1 VTDCERFGDAL
12 YDEDARRA
20 LATGQPLP
28 PALAAHAGECAAC
41 RRLADEVRQDLGL
54 LSRALD
60 GPAPPRLNATVL
72 AAMRRVLPPREV
84 ALVDWRPAATWA
96 ASAGALAV
104 CTLILSGVALPWVWQ
119 VVAVLAA
126 AAAALSTEIT
136 LQALDTSCI

>member
-1 VTDCERFGDAL
+1 MTDCERFGDAL

-60 GPAPPRLNATVL
+60 GPASPRLNATVL
-72 AAMRRVLPPREV
+72 ATMRRVLPPRDL
-84 ALVDWRPAATWA
+84 ALVDWRPAAAWA
-96 ASAGALAV
+96 ASAAALAV
-104 CTLILSGVALPWVWQ
+104 CMLILSGAALPWMWQ

-126 AAAALSTEIT
+126 AAAALSAEVT
-136 LQALDTSCI
+136 LQALEVSGA